1 MKNFNLISFVVF
13 ALITMVSCK
22 KENAVQ
28 NNEPSVIQKSIDDY
42 IEHPYT
48 YLQNKYMDSVIA
60 YEMEKR
66 SQEYSPDEFSYEQKT
81 EMILL
86 LDSIIQEET
95 QEETQEDITFY
106 QNIVSE
112 LMADINNHPYIQSF
126 VANFALQENYNEND
140 MMIFTGTSDCND
152 VISKFQILQY
162 YENGIDIIEYYL
174 ARNELTGE
182 EEWSLPPVENS
193 MQKAVR
199 YTLQLKW
206 TNIIP
211 YMWNTSNTTIRNG
224 VLAAMQD
231 WKVAADN
238 KISFSEITKKI
249 NWNKTCW
256 VMGWKYFI
264 RIGYVNTTAYTG
276 HSTVGM
282 VPWSLMDFTTD
293 AEVRTYRHE
302 LGHSLGL
309 HHEHQRPDRDNYI
322 IYNSDNVE
330 TGQKSQFSK
339 MTAGSYNY
347 YGSTFDFNSIMLYGS
362 YAFNKNNN
370 ATLTK
375 KDSTTWVA
383 PSSISVT
390 DEFVIRQIYY

>member
-211 YMWNTSNTTIRNG
+211 YMWNTSNTSIRNG
-224 VLAAMQD
+224 VLVAMQD

-256 VMGWKYFI
+256 VMG
-264 RIGYVNTTAYTG
+264 
-276 HSTVGM
+276 
-282 VPWSLMDFTTD
+282 
-293 AEVRTYRHE
+293 
-302 LGHSLGL
+302 
-309 HHEHQRPDRDNYI
+309 
-322 IYNSDNVE
+322 
-330 TGQKSQFSK
+330 
-339 MTAGSYNY
+339 
-347 YGSTFDFNSIMLYGS
+347 
-362 YAFNKNNN
+362 
-370 ATLTK
+370 
-375 KDSTTWVA
+375 
-383 PSSISVT
+383 
-390 DEFVIRQIYY
+390 